1 MDGVVASLASTL
13 RYQCGRLARAVR
25 RTIRNPGE
33 PEVHRLRVVTRR
45 LRAIVRL
52 ARELPRAAPAV
63 RAGKRLRRL
72 GRTLGERRMWDVAM
86 EGMVGIHEHPE
97 RFAPRRDKATK
108 SLTRELERLEL
119 ERLLEDLRATG
130 RLLRGL
136 PPELLAARARQLRLS
151 LSRARARPV
160 KKAEAR
166 HGMRIRVKKA
176 RYLLEAC
183 GIAAPGARRLQTLLG
198 DEHDLAVL
206 RELVGANAE
215 QQRREVDARKRSD
228 RACAP
233 ALEATIGLLRALER
247 ALAPGNRPDRRTA

>member
-1 MDGVVASLASTL
+1 MESVASHIAATL
-13 RYQCGRLARAVR
+13 RYQCGRLARTVR

-86 EGMVGIHEHPE
+86 EGMVGIHDRPE
-97 RFAPRRDKATK
+97 RFAARRDAATR
-108 SLTRELERLEL
+108 SLTRELERLDL
-119 ERLLEDLRATG
+119 ERLLDELRSTGQLLRA
-130 RLLRGL
+130 L
-136 PPELLAARARQLRLS
+136 PPEAVAARARRMRKS
-151 LSRARARPV
+151 LSGALARRT
-160 KKAEAR
+160 KRAEAR
-166 HGMRIRVKKA
+166 HEVRIRVKKA

-183 GIAAPGARRLQTLLG
+183 GIAATGARRLQSLLG

-206 RELVGANAE
+206 RGLAGANAE
-215 QQRREVDARKRSD
+215 QRRREAEARKRSD
-228 RACAP
+228 RAFAP
-233 ALEATIGLLRALER
+233 ALEATIDLLTGLER
-247 ALAPGNRPDRRTA
+247 ALAPVPGSPH